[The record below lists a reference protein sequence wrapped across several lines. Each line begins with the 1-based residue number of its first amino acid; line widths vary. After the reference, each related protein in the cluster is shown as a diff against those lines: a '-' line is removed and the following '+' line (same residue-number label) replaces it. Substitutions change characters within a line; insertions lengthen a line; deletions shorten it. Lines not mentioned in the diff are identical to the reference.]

1 MSAYDLESATHA
13 IESLRTDRVL
23 PEKSI
28 FCLVLVSNQLEM
40 ELAGLP

>member
-1 MSAYDLESATHA
+1 MLIKGILSCCSTSISAYDLESATQA

-28 FCLVLVSNQLEM
+28 FFI
-40 ELAGLP
+40 A

>member
-13 IESLRTDRVL
+13 IESLRTDKVL

-28 FCLVLVSNQLEM
+28 FCPVLVSTQLEM
-40 ELAGLP
+40 KFA